1 MIFKI
6 FRPDPQADMVA
17 GLYGVIV
24 AQARR
29 PVFYRDYGVPDTVNG
44 RFEMVM
50 LHTLLF
56 LWQLDRAKIP
66 GGEDLGQAIFDR
78 FCLDMDSS
86 LREMGIGDL
95 GVPRQMKKVG
105 QAFYGRLQVLSEAL
119 VSDDHAALSAMI
131 GRAFDVEA
139 HPAVDVPRFT
149 AYALAAAATPFEP
162 GRSVPVEALRF
173 PDPAEIVVAV
183 S

>member
-17 GLYGVIV
+17 GLYGAIV
-24 AQARR
+24 AQARQ
-29 PVFYRDYGVPDTVNG
+29 PVFYWDYGVPDTVNG

-56 LWQLDRAKIP
+56 LWQLDRAKIQ

-105 QAFYGRLQVLSEAL
+105 QAFYGRLQILSEAL
-119 VSDDHAALSAMI
+119 VKNDSAALTAMVA
-131 GRAFDVEA
+131 RAFDAEA
-139 HPAVDVPRFT
+139 NPAVDVPR
-149 AYALAAAATPFEP
+149 LAAYVRAAADTPLRP
-162 GRSVPVEALRF
+162 TTDAPAEAIHF
-173 PDPAEIVVAV
+173 PDPAGIVVAV